1 MPKYFKDYTD
11 IKESDFLINNSL
23 KELLENRE
31 SASIDDFEDEEVK
44 EYIKS
49 IKQYPKLSSREVFT
63 LTMDYHNG
71 SKEAFERLVNCNL
84 YLVID
89 IVKDYTNLGIDM
101 MDLIQEGNIGL
112 IEGITTYKP
121 EIDYFYSSFYY
132 KVVRYHILRYLEN
145 KSRLIRIT
153 NKPFQTFVRVFRYK
167 EKQKMFGRDIT
178 DGVACKELGLN
189 YSNFKRYFKTY
200 AFISDIVSLDL
211 ELDDDTSIQ
220 DVLID
225 HSVSFEEDFEASD
238 TKDFLISELHKI
250 LTEREFKIIY
260 LRYGFITGKKETY
273 DAIGKEF
280 CITRLRV
287 QQIELK
293 VLRKL
298 RKHGKCLQYCLD

>member
-1 MPKYFKDYTD
+1 MLKYFKDYTD
-11 IKESDFLINNSL
+11 IKESDFLINDSL

-112 IEGITTYKP
+112 IQSIMTYKP
-121 EIDYFYSSFYY
+121 EIGYHYSSFYY
-132 KVVRYHILRYLEN
+132 KGILYCICRCLEN

-153 NKPFQTFVRVFRYK
+153 NRPFQTFVRVFRYK
-167 EKQKMFGRDIT
+167 EKQKMLGRDIT

-189 YSNFKRYFKTY
+189 YLNFKRYFKTY

-211 ELDDDTSIQ
+211 ELDEDTSIQ

-238 TKDFLISELHKI
+238 TKDFVISELHKK
-250 LTEREFKIIY
+250 LTEREFKIICF
-260 LRYGFITGKKETY
+260 RYGFITGKKETFEVT
-273 DAIGKEF
+273 GKEF
-280 CITRLRV
+280 GITSKRI

-293 VLRKL
+293 ALRKL
-298 RKHGKCLQYCLD
+298 RRYDSRLPYCLD

>member
-1 MPKYFKDYTD
+1 MSKYFKDYTD
-11 IKESDFLINNSL
+11 IKKSDFLINDSL

-89 IVKDYTNLGIDM
+89 IVKDHTNLGVDM

-112 IEGITTYKP
+112 IKGIMNYKP
-121 EIDYFYSSFYY
+121 EIGYHYSSFYY
-132 KVVRYHILRYLEN
+132 KGILYCICRCLEN
-145 KSRLIRIT
+145 KSRLIRIPAV
-153 NKPFQTFVRVFRYK
+153 PFKNYARVFKYK

-178 DGVACKELGLN
+178 NGVACKELGLN
-189 YSNFKRYFKTY
+189 YLSFKKYFKTY

-211 ELDDDTSIQ
+211 ELDEDTSIQ

-238 TKDFLISELHKI
+238 TKDFVISELHKK
-250 LTEREFKIIY
+250 LTEREFKIICF
-260 LRYGFITGKKETY
+260 RYGFITGKKETFEVT
-273 DAIGKEF
+273 GKEF
-280 CITRLRV
+280 GITRMRV

-293 VLRKL
+293 ALRKL
-298 RKHGKCLQYCLD
+298 RRYDSRLPYCLD

>member
-1 MPKYFKDYTD
+1 MSKYFKDYTD
-11 IKESDFLINNSL
+11 IKESDFLINDSL

-31 SASIDDFEDEEVK
+31 SASVDDFEDEEVK

-132 KVVRYHILRYLEN
+132 KVVLYHILRYLEN

-189 YSNFKRYFKTY
+189 YLNFKRYFKTY

-211 ELDDDTSIQ
+211 ELNDDTSIQ

-225 HSVSFEEDFEASD
+225 HSVSFEEDIEASD

-293 VLRKL
+293 ALRKL

>member
-1 MPKYFKDYTD
+1 MSKYFKDYTD
-11 IKESDFLINNSL
+11 IKESDFLINDSL

-49 IKQYPKLSSREVFT
+49 IKQYPKLSSKEVFT

-112 IEGITTYKP
+112 IQSIMNYKP
-121 EIDYFYSSFYY
+121 EIGYHYLSFYY
-132 KVVRYHILRYLEN
+132 KGILYCICRCLEN

-153 NKPFQTFVRVFRYK
+153 NKPFQTFIRVFRYK
-167 EKQKMFGRDIT
+167 EKQKMLGRDIT

-189 YSNFKRYFKTY
+189 YLNFKRYFKTY

-211 ELDDDTSIQ
+211 ELDEDTSIQ

-238 TKDFLISELHKI
+238 TKDFVISELHKI

-260 LRYGFITGKKETY
+260 LRYGFITGKEETY

-287 QQIELK
+287 KQIELK
-293 VLRKL
+293 ALRKL
-298 RKHGKCLQYCLD
+298 RKHCKRLQYCLD